1 MAALTPGTPA
11 PDFSAQTH
19 DGNVVRLSDFRG
31 QSAIVLFFYPKAST
45 PACTAEACT
54 FRDAHD
60 DFTESGAVVIGVS
73 ADSDDSQRRFADKN
87 ALPFALVSDTDGAL
101 RTAYG
106 VEKIWGLLPGR
117 VTFVID
123 REGIVRHVFD
133 SSFFV
138 HRHSGE
144 ALDSVRQLNAGAN
157 PIHDA

>member
-1 MAALTPGTPA
+1 MAALEPGAQA

-19 DGNVVRLSDFRG
+19 DGNVVRLADFRG
-31 QSAIVLFFYPKAST
+31 QRAVVLFFYPKAST

-54 FRDAHD
+54 FRDANE
-60 DFTESGAVVIGVS
+60 DFIASGAVVIGVS
-73 ADSDDSQRRFADKN
+73 ADSGDSLRHFADKN

-101 RTAYG
+101 RKAYG
-106 VEKIWGLLPGR
+106 VYKRWGLLPGR

-144 ALDSVRQLNAGAN
+144 ALDITRQLNTETAPTHSA
-157 PIHDA
+157 